1 MSCGYKLLRQ
11 EDRPKSKCLLHDT
24 TGQKDRPKTNFL
36 PNDTMEQYNIIKSR
50 QNNISV

>member
-1 MSCGYKLLRQ
+1 MGQKER
-11 EDRPKSKCLLHDT
+11 SKTNFLPHDT

-36 PNDTMEQYNIIKSR
+36 PNDTTEQYKIIKSR

>member
-1 MSCGYKLLRQ
+1 MGQK
-11 EDRPKSKCLLHDT
+11 DRLQTNFLPNDT